1 MNGWWLGQLDRL
13 RRQLARQEGQGM
25 TEYGLIL
32 VLIGIFVV
40 LMLGFL
46 GHQVNNTFSN
56 ISNGLN
62 A

>member
-1 MNGWWLGQLDRL
+1 
-13 RRQLARQEGQGM
+13 M

-46 GHQVNNTFSN
+46 GHQINNAYSN
-56 ISNGLN
+56 ISNSLGH
-62 A
+62 